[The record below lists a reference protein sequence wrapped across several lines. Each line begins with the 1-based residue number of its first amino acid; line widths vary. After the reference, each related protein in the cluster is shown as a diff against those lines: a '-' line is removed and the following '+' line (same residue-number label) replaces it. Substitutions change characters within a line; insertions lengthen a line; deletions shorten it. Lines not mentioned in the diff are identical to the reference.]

1 MNNLEIKQTILNKVK
16 EYDRILLF
24 RHFRPDGDAVG
35 STKGLQAIIKA
46 TWPEKE
52 VLHVNEDYA
61 SYLEFM
67 GPENDPVPE
76 EKFADALGIILD
88 TGAIDRTSSKKYSL
102 CKEIIKI
109 DHHID
114 REPYGDYS
122 WVEHD
127 RAAACELVVDFYDT
141 FRDELVMTKE
151 AATYLYTGL
160 VTDSGRFR
168 YREVSG
174 ETLRLAGILLNF
186 GIDTETLYANLYL
199 DDFSQLK
206 FKAHVYNTM
215 KLTENGVAYLFVD
228 KAMQE
233 QFGLSQED
241 ASASVSYMDSIKGCL
256 CWIAFIEV
264 GDEAG
269 TIRVR
274 LRSRF
279 APINEIAE
287 QFRGGGHACASGA
300 TVYSEEELM
309 QLVNTCDAYIKEYKE
324 THEGWL

>member
-1 MNNLEIKQTILNKVK
+1 MYYEIKQTILNKIK
-16 EYDRILLF
+16 EYNRILIF
-24 RHFRPDGDAVG
+24 RHFRPDGDAMG

-52 VLHVNEDYA
+52 VLLVNEDYA
-61 SYLEFM
+61 NYLEFM
-67 GPENDPVPE
+67 GPENEPVAE
-76 EKFADALGIILD
+76 ELFADALAITLD
-88 TGAIDRTSSKKYSL
+88 TSNVDRLSSKKIDL
-102 CKEIIKI
+102 CKEVVKI

-114 REPYGDYS
+114 LAPYGDYS
-122 WVEHD
+122 WVEEE
-127 RAAACELVVDFYDT
+127 RSSACEMVVDFYNT
-141 FRDELVMTKE
+141 FKDQLEITKE
-151 AATYLYTGL
+151 AATYLYTGM

-168 YREVSG
+168 FREVSG
-174 ETLRLAGILLNF
+174 DTLRLAGVLLDQN
-186 GIDTETLYANLYL
+186 IDTETLYANLYL

-206 FKAHVYNTM
+206 FKAHVYDAM
-215 KLTENGVAYLFVD
+215 KITENGVAYLYVD

-233 QFGLSQED
+233 QFGLSLED

-256 CWIAFIEV
+256 SWIAFIET
-264 GDEAG
+264 GDEQG

-279 APINEIAE
+279 CPINSIAE

-300 TVYSEEELM
+300 TVYNEEEM
-309 QLVNTCDAYIKEYKE
+309 MALVEKTDALIKEYKE

>member
-1 MNNLEIKQTILNKVK
+1 MNLEIKQTILEKIR

-52 VLHVNEDYA
+52 VYHVNEDY
-61 SYLEFM
+61 SGYLEFM

-76 EKFADALGIILD
+76 DFFSNALGIVID
-88 TGAIDRTSSKKYSL
+88 TATLERTSSQKHSL
-102 CKEIIKI
+102 CRELIKI

-114 REPYGDYS
+114 VSPYGDYS
-122 WVEHD
+122 WVEEH
-127 RAAACELVVDFYDT
+127 RSSACELIVDFYNT
-141 FRDELVMTKE
+141 FSDELVMTKE
-151 AATYLYTGL
+151 AATYLYTGM

-168 YREVSG
+168 FRSVTG
-174 ETLRLAGILLNF
+174 ETMRLAGILLDY
-186 GIDTETLYANLYL
+186 GIDTETLYAHLYL
-199 DDFSQLK
+199 EEFSQLK
-206 FKAHVYNTM
+206 FKAHVYDAM
-215 KLTENGVAYLFVD
+215 KRTENGVAYLFVD

-233 QFGLSQED
+233 QFGLSLED
-241 ASASVSYMDSIKGCL
+241 ASASVTCMDSIKGCL
-256 CWIAFIEV
+256 CWIAFIET
-264 GDEAG
+264 GDEKG

-279 APINEIAE
+279 AAINHIAE

-309 QLVNTCDAYIKEYKE
+309 QLVNAADAWIKEYKE
-324 THEGWL
+324 TNEGWL